1 MENSL
6 QSVCR
11 EPLIGK
17 LFEKLNTLKRI
28 YTFPALADTI
38 EIRYI
43 PPDIVKIMSTDQQIV
58 ISSLKSLNQER
69 LHPSRL

>member
-1 MENSL
+1 M
-6 QSVCR
+6 
-11 EPLIGK
+11 IGK